1 MKSGAKAGSL
11 WRTTETQPLLE
22 SSPAAGLPAVL
33 VAGRPRVV
41 VRETVCRSIL
51 NQSSISD
58 YSLNCYTGCMNG
70 CVYCYARFMQ
80 RFHPHAEP
88 WGAFVDVKVNAV
100 ETLRRQLRRARPGD
114 VFMSSACDGWQPIE
128 ASRRLTRG
136 CCELLLEG
144 GFSVNVLTKSE
155 LVMRDFDLFAGR
167 NGRIGVTLTTLDDR
181 LSRLWEPGASS
192 VAARCRVVAEARRA
206 GLRTGIMFAPLLPFL
221 SDTTDSLEAMFER
234 AADLAVDDLW
244 VDALNPRPKVWSSV
258 SDLLRREFPE
268 LHEPYRRILFNEG
281 ARAVYLAE
289 VRNRVAAAA
298 ARFKLQDRLTGCF

>member
-1 MKSGAKAGSL
+1 MKCGAKAGSL
-11 WRTTETQPLLE
+11 WHSPEAPPLLD
-22 SSPAAGLPAVL
+22 SSPAAGCA
-33 VAGRPRVV
+33 RVV
-41 VRETVCRSIL
+41 VRETVCRSVL

-58 YSLNCYTGCMNG
+58 YSLNCYTGCTNG

-80 RFHPHAEP
+80 RFHPHAEA

-128 ASRRLTRG
+128 ARRRLTRG
-136 CCELLLEG
+136 CCELLLES
-144 GFSVNVLTKSE
+144 GFCVNVLTKSE

-167 NGRIGVTLTTLDDR
+167 KGRIGVTLTTLDDR
-181 LSRLWEPGASS
+181 LSRLWEPGASP

-221 SDTTDSLEAMFER
+221 SDTTESLEAMFER

-268 LHEPYRRILFNEG
+268 LHEPYRRVLFNED
-281 ARAVYLAE
+281 ARGVYLAE
-289 VRNRVAAAA
+289 IRNRVAAAA